1 MSHQRDYGSNSI
13 SVALGEISMTYTD
26 LDPEVVQWVE
36 LLRSPDLND
45 RLVAAKSLQHLG
57 DEDAIEGLI
66 EALDDD
72 SPMVQEIAVMAL
84 WEMANPV
91 AIPALLTCLG
101 SSREEAVRTEALSA
115 LKELVSPDDLLTLLD
130 AIQIDD
136 LQVQLNVLI
145 LLRKIHDAQAL
156 PYILPF
162 FESDNPALRE
172 ASIVTLRYLNQVVRC
187 EPALALAKDSHE
199 EVRRSAIL
207 TLGHLAD
214 EAVIPMLCEAIATDS
229 DWQVRRNAAQALDLH
244 AAESAI
250 SALTNA
256 MEDEHWQVRKF
267 TARALQKV
275 CNTDAIP
282 TLIKALSDE
291 YSDVRRDAAIALGNL
306 GDPAV
311 LPALHQT
318 LDDPDRDVQIFSQ
331 RAIQKIQDHQDQMTE
346 ASNA

>member
-1 MSHQRDYGSNSI
+1 MAH
-13 SVALGEISMTYTD
+13 TD

-36 LLRSPDLND
+36 MLRSQDLND

-57 DEDAIEGLI
+57 DEDAIDALI
-66 EALDDD
+66 QSLNDE
-72 SPMVQEIAVMAL
+72 SPRVQEIAVTAL

-91 AIPALLTCLG
+91 VVPPLLDCL
-101 SSREEAVRTEALSA
+101 SSDHEPDVREEALSA
-115 LKELVSPDDLLTLLD
+115 LKELVAPDDLLKLLD
-130 AIQIDD
+130 AIQVNDVN
-136 LQVQLNVLI
+136 VQLNVLI

-162 FESDNPALRE
+162 FESENPVLRE
-172 ASIVTLRYLNQVVRC
+172 ASVVTLRYLNQVVRC
-187 EPALALAKDSHE
+187 EPALALAKDTND

-207 TLGHLAD
+207 TLGYLSD
-214 EAVIPMLCEAIATDS
+214 EAVVPMLCDAIATDP
-229 DWQVRRNAAQALDLH
+229 DWQVRRNAAQSLDLH
-244 AAESAI
+244 ATAAATP
-250 SALTNA
+250 ALTQA
-256 MEDEHWQVRKF
+256 MADDHWQVRKF

-275 CNTDAIP
+275 ATDETIP

-306 GDPAV
+306 GNPEV
-311 LPALHQT
+311 LPALKQT

-331 RAIQKIQDHQDQMTE
+331 RAIQKIQDQLAE